1 MRSGYGR
8 VDTRIPDVEKQIIIE
23 ETLYLLD
30 FGYRPDDADLIKLGM
45 SVAYD
50 EYTPAQWI
58 MICDETLRWHC
69 KNFYELGLKRYELFE
84 ESTGRDIHEAEELHH
99 ADSP

>member
-1 MRSGYGR
+1 MRSGFGR
-8 VDTRIPDVEKQIIIE
+8 IDSRLPDVEKQIILE

-50 EYTPAQWI
+50 EFTPADWI
-58 MICDETLRWHC
+58 KICDETLRWHC
-69 KNFYELGLKRYELFE
+69 KNFYELGLKHYEISQ
-84 ESTGRDIHEAEELHH
+84 ESTRRDSSGAEEFID
-99 ADSP
+99 ADS